1 MTLKV
6 IFLPGLGC
14 SKLNVNGNEL
24 VPTIKGGIMNLRL
37 DSDGND
43 MVDNLVQ
50 AKSILLDI
58 SHKIQVYGPLVNFFV
73 KKGFAFRDI
82 DGSSVKNGDTLYA
95 FPYDFRRDIR
105 IASDGLERL
114 VTQIKEESETNDVII
129 ISHSMGNLVALDC
142 ILKPTSRGLVS
153 KLVCI
158 APPFDGVPQ
167 VYASLNYGT
176 EFPLPKTAPVGLD
189 PEEFQELVANWQG
202 LYQLLPFNHYDD
214 PSNGFYSK
222 QNKTL
227 SLRETYEKSKLL
239 NQDMVSRAKSWKENL
254 IRKWEESD
262 FENIHLISGEMA
274 KNKTICHIHEGKSS
288 GATNVSYETCI
299 GDGTIPKTS
308 SEKISTD
315 PNLRPILNKYSY
327 SGIGAEHTALTQNT
341 QVLEKIFS
349 IIS

>member
-24 VPTIKGGIMNLRL
+24 VPTIKGGIMKLRL
-37 DSDGND
+37 DPDGND
-43 MVDNLVQ
+43 MADNMVQ

-58 SHKIQVYGPLVNFFV
+58 SNKIPVYGPLVKFFT
-73 KKGFAFRDI
+73 KKGFVFQDI
-82 DGSSVKNGDTLYA
+82 ADSNVTNKNTLYA

-114 VTQIKEESETNDVII
+114 VTQIREESESNDVVI

-142 ILKPTSRGLVS
+142 IIKPTSRGLVS

-176 EFPLPKTAPVGLD
+176 EFPLPKTTPIDLG
-189 PEEFQELVANWQG
+189 PKKFQELVANWQG

-214 PSNGFYSK
+214 PEKGFYSK
-222 QNKTL
+222 QNKIL
-227 SLRETYEKSKLL
+227 SLRETYEKSKSL

-262 FENIHLISGEMA
+262 FENIYLISGEL
-274 KNKTICHIHEGKSS
+274 KSNKTICHINEGKSS
-288 GATNVSYETCI
+288 GTTVSYDTCV

-315 PNLRPILNKYSY
+315 PNLRPILLKYSY

-349 IIS
+349 VIS